1 MTIGQLAKR
10 AGINPQT
17 IRYYE
22 REGIL
27 PEPRRRA
34 ESDYRDYGE
43 DSLRV
48 LAFIK
53 EAQEAGFK
61 LAQIQKLLKADLRPE
76 GCKDVQCLIEERL
89 QEVKSRLR
97 ELRAFERSLRVLLCR
112 CRKSRIT
119 TCCLAL
125 TLLHDEQTEGR

>member
-10 AGINPQT
+10 ARVNPQT

-27 PEPRRRA
+27 PEPRRQA
-34 ESDYRDYGE
+34 GSDYRDYAE
-43 DSLRV
+43 DSLRI

-53 EAQEAGFK
+53 EAQGAGFK

-76 GCKDVQCLIEERL
+76 GCKDVQRLIEERL
-89 QEVKSRLR
+89 HEVKLRLR
-97 ELRAFERSLRVLLCR
+97 QLRSFERSLKVLLCR
-112 CRKSRIT
+112 CRESKITMACPALSLLRDGQPESR
-119 TCCLAL
+119 
-125 TLLHDEQTEGR
+125 